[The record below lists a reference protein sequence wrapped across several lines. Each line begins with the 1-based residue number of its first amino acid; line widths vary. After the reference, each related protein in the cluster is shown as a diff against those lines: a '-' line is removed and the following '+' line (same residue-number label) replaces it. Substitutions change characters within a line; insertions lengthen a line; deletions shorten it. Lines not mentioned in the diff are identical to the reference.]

1 MGSGRSAF
9 TREPF
14 QHHEDLYE
22 LLRHLGVDRAHLVG
36 LSLGARIALDL
47 CLEHPE
53 VARCLVLSGPGV
65 SGFKWTPDRRMLP
78 MIEAIGAN
86 DLIGAADRWL
96 EHPYMAPAMELPH
109 VRARLRTLARENS
122 HIYSKLPNAEIEL
135 EPPAID
141 RLSEISVPTLLLMGT
156 RDVADIQTIADL
168 LTSEIADLTRID
180 FEDAGHVLNMEQP
193 ERFTREVLDF
203 LGELQRCDQ
212 FGAMPESLNHRVGV
226 SGDQAELVPGG
237 HRHRSGE
244 ITPADAFQNIGL
256 IGKQQ
261 PQIPGI

>member
-1 MGSGRSAF
+1 MEVEVTETELHYEVHGDGPPLVLIEGAGLDLRMWDDQVDPLARSYRVIRYDVRGFGRSAF

-53 VARCLVLSGPGV
+53 VARCLILSGPGV

-122 HIYSKLPNAEIEL
+122 HIYRKLPNAEIEL

-203 LGELQRCDQ
+203 LGERC
-212 FGAMPESLNHRVGV
+212 
-226 SGDQAELVPGG
+226 
-237 HRHRSGE
+237 
-244 ITPADAFQNIGL
+244 T
-256 IGKQQ
+256 
-261 PQIPGI
+261 